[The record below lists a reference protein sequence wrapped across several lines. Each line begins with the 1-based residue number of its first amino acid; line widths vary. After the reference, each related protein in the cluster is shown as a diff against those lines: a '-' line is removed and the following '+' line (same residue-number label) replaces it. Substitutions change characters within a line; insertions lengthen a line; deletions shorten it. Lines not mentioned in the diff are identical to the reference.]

1 MRIET
6 GHFKNIQGKEMLGK
20 RPNLEEDISSYICI
34 CVRVRVCV
42 CTCGR
47 VFESECPRI

>member
-20 RPNLEEDISSYICI
+20 RPNLEEDISSYICVYL
-34 CVRVRVCV
+34 CTCTCVCV
-42 CTCGR
+42 YLWAC
-47 VFESECPRI
+47 F